1 MTPDQSIGV
10 RAGFWRRCFA
20 FFIDLIIILVPF
32 QLIVAYLFVATSGHI
47 QLGNIAWCS
56 ELLETVP
63 DGLVPPPPAG
73 FNLVRDCN
81 ENFFGVQTGRYLI
94 VGRYTEERKITD
106 NITFKDDVSQI
117 YTLDQDGHPV
127 DGVSVGWW
135 IMMLA
140 LIAYLVAM
148 ETRTGTTLG
157 SRAMR
162 IRVIDAATRAGPNV
176 PLRKIVSRYL
186 VLLIGVLPFL
196 AGIYFGSVIKELAG
210 SSFTSVAM
218 AVLFGWIIFLSAQMA
233 RKRDPLYDRIAGTA
247 VVGAST
253 EPATGES

>member
-1 MTPDQSIGV
+1 MTSDQPLGV
-10 RAGFWRRCFA
+10 RAGFWRRCFS
-20 FFIDLIIILVPF
+20 FLIDLIVILVPF

-47 QLGNIAWCS
+47 QLVNFAWCS

-63 DGLVPPPPAG
+63 DGLVPQPPAG

-117 YTLDQDGHPV
+117 YTLDRDGHPV
-127 DGVSVGWW
+127 DGLSIGWW

-162 IRVIDAATRAGPNV
+162 IRVIEATTPTGPNI
-176 PLRKIVSRYL
+176 PLCKIVSRYL

-196 AGIYFGSVIKELAG
+196 ADIYFGSVINELAG
-210 SSFTSVAM
+210 SSFTSVAV
-218 AVLFGWIIFLSAQMA
+218 AVLFGWIIFLSVQMA
-233 RKRDPLYDRIAGTA
+233 RKRDPLYDKIAGTA
-247 VVGAST
+247 VVRASA
-253 EPATGES
+253 ATAIGGS